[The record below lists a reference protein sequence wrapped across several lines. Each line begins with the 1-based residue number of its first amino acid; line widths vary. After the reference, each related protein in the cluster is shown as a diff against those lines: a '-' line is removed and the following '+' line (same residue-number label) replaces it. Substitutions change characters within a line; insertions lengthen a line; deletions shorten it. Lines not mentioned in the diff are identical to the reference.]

1 MSVLSSIFRARRP
14 STGRRRRFNPILD
27 SLEGRQLLSGLLNMT
42 DGTTN
47 YTITSEVSTPVGVAS
62 NVVGAQ
68 APFHTTLVSSD
79 LNVTSTIQI
88 LSCSYSTY
96 DKSGNLVDAFIV
108 KPEQGPIVDA
118 SGYHGDMKPMVSATP
133 TWGNSAYAQNTY
145 WGATPGDYTVK
156 TNVTW
161 EDSRGLHTAN
171 PVYQTETVTQ
181 PTAVMTPNFYQGP
194 NAISLVNY
202 DTKGQMEESAPDSD
216 GNWFDGTQFWALR
229 TDGADPNNPVAYPSN
244 KNEMT
249 TPAIDLQVMVDPTQ
263 HGAADG
269 TFGVVQTLQRN
280 ILAWQKDGDGQLQ
293 TYQYLLKDING
304 VNVRASTLLDDTPI
318 DDTPDGKFTP
328 YFGTYAYKTTLSQLE
343 WKTGDTLEIKDSPM
357 AQFAYGGRFGK
368 QALSDDA
375 TFTDTVMFTPKG
387 GIPVPITSMKWG
399 YKASVALDGNGKPQ
413 LVPGSFSPAD
423 WKQKPSSTSAFPQW
437 GDLNSNYSTGKI
449 QVDWVDPPKLPTD
462 LSIFVPPIS
471 TDPWDWGWDWEDP
484 YPSRDPYAIG

>member
-14 STGRRRRFNPILD
+14 STGRRRRFTPILD
-27 SLEGRQLLSGLLNMT
+27 TLEGRQLLSGLLNMT

-181 PTAVMTPNFYQGP
+181 PTAVMTPTFNKNP
-194 NAISLVNY
+194 DAISLTNY
-202 DTKGQMEESAPDSD
+202 RED
-216 GNWFDGTQFWALR
+216 GRMYETPQQVMLR
-229 TDGADPNNPVAYPSN
+229 TNGPWDRYTPVAYPDDVNNITYS
-244 KNEMT
+244 T
-249 TPAIDLQVMVDPTQ
+249 IDLKVNIDPAQ
-263 HGAADG
+263 HGASDG
-269 TFGVVQTLQRN
+269 EFGVVQTMQNKLYEWSPDSN
-280 ILAWQKDGDGQLQ
+280 GQIQ
-293 TYQYLLKDING
+293 TYQYNLIDIRGNYVG
-304 VNVRASTLLDDTPI
+304 ADTLLDNTFSWEMPNYA
-318 DDTPDGKFTP
+318 FTP
-328 YFGTYAYKTTLSQLE
+328 YYGTSKYLDTPPKLT
-343 WKTGDTLEIKDSPM
+343 WKTGDTLEIKDSPGYTM
-357 AQFAYGGRFGK
+357 IYAGRDGTIASW
-368 QALSDDA
+368 QDA
-375 TFTDTVMFTPKG
+375 TWTDTVMFTPAG
-387 GIPVPITSMKWG
+387 GIPVPVASMKWG
-399 YKASVALDGNGKPQ
+399 YQAGVALDANKMPQ
-413 LVPGSFSPAD
+413 LASFSDSHAD
-423 WKQKPSSTSAFPQW
+423 LKQAPKSTSTFPTW
-437 GDLNSNYSTGKI
+437 GDVFQNYTLYDEDPYIEK
-449 QVDWVDPPKLPTD
+449 VDWINPPKLPTD

-471 TDPWDWGWDWEDP
+471 TDPWDWGWDWENP